1 MSRVKA
7 GGGLY
12 SRSAWRECRPGTS
25 SKFTDLELGEL
36 VCRCSLVKKI
46 ESHSFLKQGFNGL
59 QSLNSV
65 LLRMHARF
73 SISSPLVPS

>member
-12 SRSAWRECRPGTS
+12 SWSAWREGRPGTS

-36 VCRCSLVKKI
+36 VGRFSLVKRKV
-46 ESHSFLKQGFNGL
+46 SLFPKTGF
-59 QSLNSV
+59 
-65 LLRMHARF
+65 
-73 SISSPLVPS
+73 